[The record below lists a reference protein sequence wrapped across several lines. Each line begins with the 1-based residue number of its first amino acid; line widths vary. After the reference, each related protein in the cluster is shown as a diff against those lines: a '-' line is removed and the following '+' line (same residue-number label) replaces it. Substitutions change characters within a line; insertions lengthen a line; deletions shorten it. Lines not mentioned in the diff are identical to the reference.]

1 MAPEM
6 ANANFYVGPKAAQ
19 TNYYADM
26 QAARLKLP
34 INVRVTINFTLLGVE
49 PEDATFVFRK
59 MRSSRFAK
67 WVSRPRKGCG
77 PAAPPTDYH
86 GFENRRGDEVY
97 RQIGP
102 GLPHNVHA
110 HWSMHIPT
118 KRRRDFEAEL
128 HRWVNEIAGHGGWPV
143 LALKVEDL
151 TFGQAAKYLN
161 KGAKPPV
168 ARRYGANPEKIRE
181 QGMVIGRRTGTSRN
195 IGPARRRADDAARG
209 IDRRKTMLRSRG

>member
-128 HRWVNEIAGHGGWPV
+128 QRWVNEMAGHGGWPV

-168 ARRYGANPEKIRE
+168 ARRYGANPEKISE

-209 IDRRKTMLRSRG
+209 IDRRKTMLRSRR